1 MKHTLRMIALSL
13 VLVMSVL
20 VLASCGGPNSDP
32 DKALAA
38 LKENG
43 YTAAESDTIA
53 VAALTLAGIKNV
65 QSVVSGSAKIDD
77 KFETITILYFADSD
91 AADAVW
97 EKAQEYAEDEKD
109 DAEDSDWVCEKSGA
123 MIYFGTKAAVK
134 AAG

>member
-77 KFETITILYFADSD
+77 KFETVTILYFADSD